1 MTPPGLAGIRGRRR
15 RIITITDPDS
25 GVLRSRSKSVRA
37 VEPSTRRL
45 IADMLATMRGASGVG
60 LAAPQIGAP
69 LRVLV
74 AEVGRRVVALVNPR
88 LRRKR
93 GSQVGLEGCLSI
105 PGIYADVRR
114 ALRIVVDGQNA
125 RGRRI
130 TVRGAGLL
138 ARVLQHEI
146 DHLNGVLFIDRIAPS
161 RIMEHPLDQ
170 LRVARRRRAAVPQA
184 SGRVV
189 IVPAVAAR
197 RYRRIVRT

>member
-1 MTPPGLAGIRGRRR
+1 
-15 RIITITDPDS
+15 
-25 GVLRSRSKSVRA
+25 
-37 VEPSTRRL
+37 
-45 IADMLATMRGASGVG
+45 MLATMRGATGVG

-69 LRVLV
+69 QRVLV

-93 GSQVGLEGCLSI
+93 GSQIGLEGCLSI

-114 ALRIVVDGQNA
+114 AQDVVVDGLNA
-125 RGRRI
+125 LGRRI

-161 RIMEHPLDQ
+161 RIIEHPLDR
-170 LRVARRRRAAVPQA
+170 LRVARRRRAAVRPA
-184 SGRVV
+184 PERVG

-197 RYRRIVRT
+197 RYRRMVRT